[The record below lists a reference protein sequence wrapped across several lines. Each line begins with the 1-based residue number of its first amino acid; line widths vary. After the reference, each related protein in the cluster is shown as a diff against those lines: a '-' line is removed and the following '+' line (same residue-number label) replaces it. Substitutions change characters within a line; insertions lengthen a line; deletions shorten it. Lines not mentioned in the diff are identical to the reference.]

1 MARQLLAMSALALLL
16 ASCGGTADPRNAACA
31 SQSQAGMRWGYY
43 PGYGCGPV
51 PPAQTKFP

>member
-1 MARQLLAMSALALLL
+1 MIRQFVFVAALAVLL
-16 ASCGGTADPRNAACA
+16 ASCAGSDPRSAACA
-31 SQSQAGMRWGYY
+31 GQSQAGMRWGYY